1 MLELLKKTAYTGLGL
16 AFMTQD
22 KIRDV
27 ARDLSQKAKLSEDE
41 VGEIF
46 GVSRT
51 VVADELNVKATEA
64 RVQFGERVANAVQ
77 AAVAKLPSPCTGRL
91 TAIEERL
98 AAIEAALKAKHG
110 KPATDA

>member
-27 ARDLSQKAKLSEDE
+27 ARDLSQKAKLSEDD
-41 VGEIF
+41 G
-46 GVSRT
+46 RKL
-51 VVADELNVKATEA
+51 ADELNVKASEA
-64 RVQFGERVANAVQ
+64 RSQFEERIANAIQ
-77 AAVAKLPSPCTGRL
+77 AAVAKIPAPCTSRL

-98 AAIEAALKAKHG
+98 AAIEEALKAKHS

>member
-27 ARDLSQKAKLSEDE
+27 ARDLSQKAKLSEDD
-41 VGEIF
+41 G
-46 GVSRT
+46 RKL
-51 VVADELNVKATEA
+51 ADELNVKAKEA
-64 RVQFGERVANAVQ
+64 RDQFEERVANAVQ

-98 AAIEAALKAKHG
+98 AAIEEALKA